1 MRQFVPEQGV
11 SSCSLFTQVPVAG
24 EALDLAERLRFIKPQ
39 VSSEHWLRRLSEWL
53 SGIGSEVLDGRGSI
67 AMMAAD
73 ADFRNAWTDANEA
86 GSRGTRFVAKR
97 IAKRA
102 SGSGRSCWP
111 RSSTARS
118 GGEEGPATRSSRPAG
133 RFVTGAY
140 DRGRKQADS
149 ALVAHVGATLAD
161 LPESG
166 IVI

>member
-1 MRQFVPEQGV
+1 MGGTIEVF
-11 SSCSLFTQVPVAG
+11 
-24 EALDLAERLRFIKPQ
+24 KPQ

-86 GSRGTRFVAKR
+86 AHGARVSSL
-97 IAKRA
+97 
-102 SGSGRSCWP
+102 SGSPKGPPGRAEAAGRGRVP
-111 RSSTARS
+111 REV

-133 RFVTGAY
+133 RFVMGAW
-140 DRGRKQADS
+140 DRRRKQADS

>member
-11 SSCSLFTQVPVAG
+11 SSCSLFTQVPVPG
-24 EALDLAERLRFIKPQ
+24 EALDWAERLRFIKPQ

-97 IAKRA
+97 IAQRA

-118 GGEEGPATRSSRPAG
+118 RRRKVRPPDLQGLRKRRGPMIAAG
-133 RFVTGAY
+133 SKPDV
-140 DRGRKQADS
+140 S
-149 ALVAHVGATLAD
+149 ARCACRTTLAD
-161 LPESG
+161 LPVGG
-166 IVI
+166 III

>member
-24 EALDLAERLRFIKPQ
+24 EALDWAERLRFIKPR

-73 ADFRNAWTDANEA
+73 AHFSNAWTDA
-86 GSRGTRFVAKR
+86 KR
-97 IAKRA
+97 KQAHGARVSSL
-102 SGSGRSCWP
+102 SGSPKGPPGRAEAAGRGRVPAKSAEK
-111 RSSTARS
+111 R
-118 GGEEGPATRSSRPAG
+118 PATRSSRLAE

-140 DRGRKQADS
+140 DRGRKQARR
-149 ALVAHVGATLAD
+149 
-161 LPESG
+161 
-166 IVI
+166 

>member
-1 MRQFVPEQGV
+1 MRQFVPEQAV

-24 EALDLAERLRFIKPQ
+24 EALDWAERLRFIKPQ

-97 IAKRA
+97 IAQRA
-102 SGSGRSCWP
+102 SGRAEAAGQGRVP
-111 RSSTARS
+111 REL

-133 RFVTGAY
+133 RFVMGAW
-140 DRGRKQADS
+140 DRRRKQADS

>member
-11 SSCSLFTQVPVAG
+11 SSCSLFTQVPAPG
-24 EALDLAERLRFIKPQ
+24 EALDWAERLRFIKPQ

-67 AMMAAD
+67 AMMAAV

-118 GGEEGPATRSSRPAG
+118 GRRRRSGHPIFKACGKICDGCLGSPQEASRLSA
-133 RFVTGAY
+133 RCAC
-140 DRGRKQADS
+140 RGYAR
-149 ALVAHVGATLAD
+149 
-161 LPESG
+161 
-166 IVI
+166 